1 MKRAKI
7 CFFGKKINF
16 GKERNVGIVDGLF
29 DDN

>member
-1 MKRAKI
+1 M
-7 CFFGKKINF
+7 FFGKKINF